1 MFLVECQ
8 SLNESLVTICED
20 NVQKICKKIND
31 YVFTEMAGQVN
42 LEVRAMLTK
51 FTEKA
56 DNSRVLV
63 DFEGQLNDYKDN
75 KRHEMTNSY
84 YDLIEWMI
92 MLYEN
97 YQYTVIDDM
106 YKFIEIAYRQT
117 NKVNQAIET
126 QSEQLEKQRKE
137 IEGKLITDTKTFKE
151 ELNAVK
157 TEVES
162 FKQKSTKQLDKYN
175 EAVVTVQE

>member
-1 MFLVECQ
+1 MLNEDQRIEAFLNKKPYDRDEFRAEIKKYQDTIANIRKSTPFELRMSMFLVECQ

-117 NKVNQAIET
+117 NKVSI
-126 QSEQLEKQRKE
+126 
-137 IEGKLITDTKTFKE
+137 
-151 ELNAVK
+151 
-157 TEVES
+157 
-162 FKQKSTKQLDKYN
+162 
-175 EAVVTVQE
+175 